1 MNYVES
7 AYKIIISYT
16 SKKTVVETIVVKNPV
31 EFYDLLDTKARYES
45 DPDALSV
52 ELVRTRK
59 PKTYNYG
66 HYETPVMV
74 DDSGTVTTEAEK
86 SLMFK
91 PTPAAQAA
99 GTLIRTDQ
107 QKADWARTYKHD
119 DRTCLW
125 H

>member
-1 MNYVES
+1 MNHVES
-7 AYKIIISYT
+7 AYKIIVSYT
-16 SKKTVVETIVVKNPV
+16 SKKTVVETIVVKSPV
-31 EFYDLLDTKARYES
+31 ELYDLLETKARYES

-52 ELVRTRK
+52 ALVRTRK

-91 PTPAAQAA
+91 PAATQQAVSYS
-99 GTLIRTDQ
+99 RTDEE
-107 QKADWARTYKHD
+107 KAQWARNNTFAVK
-119 DRTCLW
+119 TCLW
-125 H
+125 M

>member
-16 SKKTVVETIVVKNPV
+16 SKKTVVETIVVKSPV
-31 EFYDLLDTKARYES
+31 ELYDLLETKARYES

-52 ELVRTRK
+52 ALVRTRK

-91 PTPAAQAA
+91 AASKSQVAA
-99 GTLIRTDQ
+99 SALTDQ
-107 QKADWARTYKHD
+107 QKADWARNNTFD
-119 DRTCLW
+119 NRTCLW
-125 H
+125 M

>member
-16 SKKTVVETIVVKNPV
+16 SKKTVARTIVVKTP
-31 EFYDLLDTKARYES
+31 EDLVNLMETKARYES

-59 PKTYNYG
+59 PKTYNYN

-91 PTPAAQAA
+91 PTPKAQQS
-99 GTLIRTDQ
+99 GTLIRTDAE
-107 QKADWARTYKHD
+107 KVEWARTNKFGN
-119 DRTCLW
+119 RTCLW
-125 H
+125 M